1 MLKYRDERFEFVFD
15 TLCRKIVELRILD
28 REINTISSLI
38 DSYDDTCI
46 AKRLLN
52 PIKSLGELKNKL
64 TELQNKR
71 LIIVNDYKYYVDMY
85 NLTLNNKKFE
95 LINKSTRVFT
105 EKEIEIK
112 QRVLEL
118 EAENADIEKINF
130 YKELS
135 KVYYEQIESLYAFLD
150 ENNNLKNKYKKP
162 M

>member
-15 TLCRKIVELRILD
+15 TLCRKIVELRMLD
-28 REINTISSLI
+28 REITTISSLI
-38 DSYDDTCI
+38 DSYDDTSI

-71 LIIVNDYKYYVDMY
+71 LIIVNDYNYYFDMY
-85 NLTLNNKKFE
+85 NFILNNKNFE

-118 EAENADIEKINF
+118 EAENADIEKIYF

-135 KVYYEQIESLYAFLD
+135 RVYYDQIESLYAFLD
-150 ENNNLKNKYKKP
+150 ENNTLKNKYKKP